1 MMKTINQKVACQCKD
16 LPYAELEMSLTYLMS
31 RYALKSCSHVAHAVL
46 HHLEKLVE
54 STDKSLSDD
63 KRKHYAKL
71 YNFWWLKITNKEST
85 GQRDFIM
92 TDNNNEN
99 VRH

>member
-1 MMKTINQKVACQCKD
+1 MKNITQEMTCNCKD
-16 LPYAELEMSLTYLMS
+16 LPYGELEMSLTYLMS
-31 RYALKSCSHVAHAVL
+31 RFALKPSQHIAHAVL

-54 STDKSLSDD
+54 NTDKSLSDD

-71 YNFWWLKITNKEST
+71 YNFWWSKITNEKST
-85 GQRDFIM
+85 DQNSLIM
-92 TDNNNEN
+92 TEYDDET